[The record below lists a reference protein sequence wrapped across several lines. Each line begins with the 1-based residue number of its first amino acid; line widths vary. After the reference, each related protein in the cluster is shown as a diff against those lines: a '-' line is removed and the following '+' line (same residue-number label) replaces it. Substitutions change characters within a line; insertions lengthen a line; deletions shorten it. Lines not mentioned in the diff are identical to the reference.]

1 MVRSKIDYAIRSRI
15 NRTDKIKGAFNQQS
29 KSEIY
34 NQAENSKNKSGYYWC
49 GDAYDPKKQRVLRN
63 YEQISKLNV
72 DKPSGKSS
80 KGQNDYYEKCVNN
93 VESTLNQQE
102 YKEKDP
108 ETQRTLKSKYNED
121 LSKQIESKKNLQN
134 KMYSSWKEKER
145 IEAEKMEARYQ
156 KQREENNQRRI
167 RRNKEFNTAN
177 QELISARQNREKF
190 DRDWDAK
197 YAAGISSKVQ
207 KEMADIKQQQ
217 EERIK
222 SARSKINAGL
232 SAQLAEKEQRL
243 KQQRLND
250 LKLNDLNSI
259 GVGRRKKETSNCDC
273 CHKTYEKYEM
283 TPETNYKSIIE
294 ASKRNKESSK

>member
-1 MVRSKIDYAIRSRI
+1 MASNNVGEVPQQQCQSQVNKETNSSNQDIKYVCTNCLNSALQYDKEQKSQIKEAPQISMHSLELSKQNENLVRSKIDYAIRSRI

-167 RRNKEFNTAN
+167 RRN
-177 QELISARQNREKF
+177 RC
-190 DRDWDAK
+190 
-197 YAAGISSKVQ
+197 
-207 KEMADIKQQQ
+207 
-217 EERIK
+217 
-222 SARSKINAGL
+222 L
-232 SAQLAEKEQRL
+232 S
-243 KQQRLND
+243 
-250 LKLNDLNSI
+250 
-259 GVGRRKKETSNCDC
+259 
-273 CHKTYEKYEM
+273 YM
-283 TPETNYKSIIE
+283 P
-294 ASKRNKESSK
+294 